1 MAGRAV
7 PGWECPSWGSHPRV
21 RLRVWGR
28 VGRSALLHPL
38 LLPLFKRVLLSHAI
52 CTYVARHIESQTRLA
67 SADQCAQRVRERRET
82 PDSTVNQ
89 TKHMVAQLSTKSKKS
104 CTTNKA
110 NGSHAKASC
119 TATRSTA
126 GKRELT
132 SCPRLR
138 RAHHLPPRKA
148 LPRLSPLE
156 LFARRRLDD
165 DIAPRGEV
173 RHTGGAAAG
182 GGDPEVGGAR
192 PRARLPGRA
201 CVSPASQRRGVAR
214 EARRSWHRGVLRED
228 QRRAAAAAA
237 GRDTAGC
244 AATAGGA
251 ELQ

>member
-1 MAGRAV
+1 MYV
-7 PGWECPSWGSHPRV
+7 
-21 RLRVWGR
+21 
-28 VGRSALLHPL
+28 RSASH
-38 LLPLFKRVLLSHAI
+38 RVTDTTGQCS
-52 CTYVARHIESQTRLA
+52 
-67 SADQCAQRVRERRET
+67 DQCAQRAERDSQ
-82 PDSTVNQ
+82 PDKTHG
-89 TKHMVAQLSTKSKKS
+89 TTLHKIKKS
-104 CTTNKA
+104 CTTDKA

-126 GKRELT
+126 GRRELT

-182 GGDPEVGGAR
+182 GGDPEVGGGR

-201 CVSPASQRRGVAR
+201 CVSPASQRRGVTR